1 MVEVILIIICLP
13 LIYLGIGYFFAG
25 LGYLSDFFMKKNEFG
40 CATIA
45 IILMVLFTI
54 LGGINMIKSCA
65 DNDREPSYD
74 YYDAPRK

>member
-25 LGYLSDFFMKKNEFG
+25 LGYLSDFFMKKDEFG

-45 IILMVLFTI
+45 IIPMVLFTI
-54 LGGINMIKSCA
+54 IGGINMIKSCA